1 MTREA
6 CFPVN
11 PFFEVSRTLIFKT
24 VCESGG
30 SFLHEVMKQLAL
42 FLPQIF
48 HIYSSECQL
57 NFTPRFIWPIF
68 FFWNRDLKSTEFL
81 KSTPETSNQKFD
93 QYWPTVW
100 RGVVGIDAHGIIA
113 YTLSSQSSES
123 REDNECDISNRILLR
138 TARGF
143 IQQELQICLAVLM
156 LHLLDNK
163 NSKQLSGRKEICI
176 CQKTLLFTGSSASL
190 CFLMCCLKQKK
201 KLFKSEGHARYHL
214 PLLQP
219 PWSNSD
225 NRTHPYKRKWG

>member
-1 MTREA
+1 MWVWWKFSPWSNEA
-6 CFPVN
+6 VSSFSSTDFPYLLFGM
-11 PFFEVSRTLIFKT
+11 PTKFHS
-24 VCESGG
+24 S
-30 SFLHEVMKQLAL
+30 LHLTY
-42 FLPQIF
+42 I
-48 HIYSSECQL
+48 
-57 NFTPRFIWPIF
+57 

-225 NRTHPYKRKWG
+225 NRTHPYKLKWD